1 MKRRRRVE
9 QTIPLERR
17 LAQEAGEFRQRA
29 KELPPCRE
37 REDLLRKAR
46 QDEAVAHMTEWLT
59 SPGLRPPQ

>member
-9 QTIPLERR
+9 QTIPLEKR
-17 LAQEAGEFRQRA
+17 LAQEAKELRQRA

-37 REDLLRKAR
+37 REGLLRKAR
-46 QDEAVAHMTEWLT
+46 QDETVAHMTEWLT